1 MKQSIKAAVRDAK
14 LADTR
19 ARKPISAALAKTQVA
34 AATDKLLA
42 GVTNDS
48 FVNFAHKLGIGADN
62 ALTSGTYGYNPI
74 TRNRILLEWMYRGS
88 WLAGV
93 AIDVVADDMTR
104 NGVDFVNEMG
114 PAEAEA
120 IEHEAINLNIW
131 GQTNETIR
139 WSRLYGG
146 SIAVMLVD
154 GQDPATPLRLET
166 VGKDQF
172 KGLLVLD
179 RWMIE
184 PSLEDLVTDYGPHL
198 GLPKYY
204 KVQSNAPALRGK
216 TIHHSRLAY
225 RLEGV
230 QLPYQQR
237 LTENLWGISVLER
250 LYDRMIAFDSAST
263 GAAQLV
269 FKAFLRTLS
278 IEGMREIAAAGGA
291 PLNGLMQY
299 TELMRR
305 YQGIEGITLIDA
317 KDDFEVQGSGT
328 AISGVDGVLTQL
340 AQQICGALQMPMTKV
355 FGMSPGG
362 LNSTGDSDDHNYDD
376 NIKQQQNR
384 HCLVGITTIYKL
396 IAQSKEINLPDNFAL
411 AFTSLTELTDVQK
424 SDVAAKTAETVN
436 KAVDGGLI
444 GRRTALLELRQ
455 SSRITGIFT
464 NITQEV
470 IDAADDEVG
479 PPLFDPTDPFG
490 VKDLG
495 DDPSKPDDSGMK
507 LPGDENEVRPNGKAE
522 RMGGG
527 TPRRKLL

>member
-1 MKQSIKAAVRDAK
+1 MKQSIKGAVRDAK
-14 LADTR
+14 LEDAR
-19 ARKPISAALAKTQVA
+19 ARKPVLKALKTQ
-34 AATDKLLA
+34 DKLLSA
-42 GVTNDS
+42 ITNDS

-74 TRNRILLEWMYRGS
+74 TRNRILLEWMHRGS
-88 WLAGV
+88 WLAGA
-93 AIDVVADDMTR
+93 AIDIVADDMTR
-104 NGVDFVNEMG
+104 AGVDFVNEMS

-120 IEHEAINLNIW
+120 IEHEATNLNIW
-131 GQTNETIR
+131 GQTNECVR
-139 WSRLYGG
+139 WGRLYGG
-146 SIAVMLVD
+146 CIAVMLID
-154 GQDPATPLRLET
+154 GQDMATPLRLET

-179 RWMIE
+179 RWMVQ
-184 PSLEDLVTDYGPHL
+184 PSLEDLVTDFGPHL

-204 KVQSNAPALRGK
+204 SVQSNAPALRGK

-269 FKAFLRTLS
+269 FKAFLRTLK
-278 IEGMREIAAAGGA
+278 IDGMREIAAAGGA

-305 YQGIEGITLIDA
+305 YQGIEGITLVDG
-317 KDDFEVQGSGT
+317 KDEFEVQGSGS
-328 AISGVDGVLTQL
+328 AISGVGDVLTQL

-362 LNSTGDSDDHNYDD
+362 LNATGESDDHNYDD

-384 HCLVGITTIYKL
+384 HLHVGITTCYKL
-396 IAQSKEINLPDNFAL
+396 IAQSKQITLPDNFAL
-411 AFTSLTELTDVQK
+411 AFTSLTELPSDK
-424 SDVAAKTAETVN
+424 KADVAEKTERLVN
-436 KAVDGGLI
+436 AAYEAGLI
-444 GRRTALLELRQ
+444 GRKTALLELRQ
-455 SSRITGIFT
+455 SSRVTGIFT
-464 NITQEV
+464 NITQDT
-470 IDAADDEVG
+470 IDQADDEIEA
-479 PPLFDPTDPFG
+479 PALFDPLDPFG
-490 VKDLG
+490 VKGIGPD
-495 DDPSKPDDSGMK
+495 DDPGDKADGSGMS
-507 LPGDENEVRPNGKAE
+507 LPGDEDETGPNRKA
-522 RMGGG
+522 GGVG
-527 TPRRKLL
+527 SRTPRREIL

>member
-19 ARKPISAALAKTQVA
+19 ARAPVLKAIKSQE
-34 AATDKLLA
+34 KLLGA
-42 GVTNDS
+42 ITNDS
-48 FVNFAHKLGIGADN
+48 FVNFAHKLGVGADN

-74 TRNRILLEWMYRGS
+74 TRNRILLEWMHRGS
-88 WLAGV
+88 WLAGA
-93 AIDVVADDMTR
+93 AIDIVADDMTR
-104 NGVDFVNEMG
+104 AGVDFVNEMS

-120 IEHEAINLNIW
+120 IEHEATNLNIW
-131 GQTNETIR
+131 GQTNETVR

-146 SIAVMLVD
+146 CIAVMLID
-154 GQDPATPLRLET
+154 GQDTSTPLRLET

-179 RWMIE
+179 RWMVD

-269 FKAFLRTLS
+269 FKSFLRTLS
-278 IEGMREIAAAGGA
+278 IDGMREIAAAGGA
-291 PLNGLMQY
+291 PLNGLMAY

-305 YQGIEGITLIDA
+305 YQGIEGITLIDG
-317 KDDFEVQGSGT
+317 KDEFDVQGSG
-328 AISGVDGVLTQL
+328 AAFSGIEGVLNSL
-340 AQQICGALQMPMTKV
+340 GQQIAGALGMPMTKI
-355 FGMSPGG
+355 FGISPGG
-362 LNSTGDSDDHNYDD
+362 LNATGESDDQNYDD
-376 NIKQQQNR
+376 SIKQQQNR
-384 HCLVGITTIYKL
+384 HLHVGITTVYKL
-396 IAQSKEINLPDNFAL
+396 IAQSKQIDLPDNFAL
-411 AFTSLTELTDVQK
+411 AFSSLKELTADK
-424 SDVAAKTAETVN
+424 KADVAEKVERTISSAHE
-436 KAVDGGLI
+436 GGLI
-444 GRRTALLELRQ
+444 GRKTALLELRQ
-455 SSRITGIFT
+455 SSRVTGVFT
-464 NITQEV
+464 NITQET
-470 IDAADDEVG
+470 IDAADDEIEA
-479 PPLFDPTDPFG
+479 PSLFDPLDPFG
-490 VKDLG
+490 TKNVGLEGQPGGG
-495 DDPSKPDDSGMK
+495 DPDDSGMK
-507 LPGDENEVRPNGKAE
+507 LPGDENETGPNRQAGGVGSRP
-522 RMGGG
+522 
-527 TPRRKLL
+527 PRRKIL